1 VDESVTA
8 DAVAREIRAAA
19 GDLLAALSLF
29 DIYRGP
35 GVLAGRKSLAW
46 SLGYQ
51 AMDRTL
57 ADKDIDKAHLKV
69 EERLVRQMG
78 ATIRGR

>member
-1 VDESVTA
+1 L
-8 DAVAREIRAAA
+8 R
-19 GDLLAALSLF
+19 LF

-35 GVLAGRKSLAW
+35 GVPEGRKSLAW

-51 AMDRTL
+51 AMDKTL

-78 ATIRGR
+78 AAIRGR